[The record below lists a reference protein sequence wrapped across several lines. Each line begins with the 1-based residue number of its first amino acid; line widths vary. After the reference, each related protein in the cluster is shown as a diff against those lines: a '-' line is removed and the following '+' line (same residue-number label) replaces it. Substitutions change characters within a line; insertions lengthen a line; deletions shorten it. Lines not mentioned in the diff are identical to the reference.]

1 MNIRKSLREAVR
13 VLVSKAYGG
22 AQTRNQKSDDPERR
36 YEDMV
41 ADSRRRLAKGR

>member
-1 MNIRKSLREAVR
+1 MNIRKSGREAFR
-13 VLVSKAYGG
+13 ALVSKAHGR
-22 AQTRNQKSDDPERR
+22 AERRNQKYDDPERR